1 VLRHTLR
8 SLLAYKGR
16 LLLTAVAIVV
26 GVGAV
31 AGTFVLGDSAKAAA
45 DAAFAEATPRV
56 DVVVRSAPQG
66 EGEVFSDITGELF
79 AQPMPASAVDQAA
92 RVDGVAAAAGVVVGD
107 AHLVGRDGH
116 VVGVRAPLGRSVDQS
131 FAGALRAGRV
141 PAGPGEIVI
150 DRITAAK
157 ERFGVG
163 DQARVIAS
171 GAEPR
176 TVTVV
181 GIVDSPEI
189 PDAVVLVGF
198 DPVTARRLLA
208 PTGQVSY
215 LELRAVPGLGQQAL
229 RDRVAAALGPG
240 YQAFT
245 ETTLAAERARNATPQ
260 EGGLSQVLFVA
271 AVVALFAGTFIIRN
285 TFSIV
290 LAAQTRELALLRCI
304 GASRGQLRR
313 SILLQAL
320 VVGALAAVVGLAL
333 GIGLAWGLGAV
344 LRAADEAVADVGGGN
359 LRVLPRTVAVALAVG
374 IVTALVSA
382 WGPAR
387 RATRVAPVAALRGD
401 VFALDRRTSRA
412 RTVVGTLAA
421 LAGVGAVLAGALDDP
436 VRSSYL
442 WAGAVA
448 AVAGVLVLGPVL
460 ARALS
465 SLLGLPVARAR
476 GVAGQLARG
485 NAVRS
490 PRRTSATVLP
500 LVIGLALISFV
511 TTLAAGTKASTAG
524 SLERAFSFD
533 FRLRAAGTGMH
544 QPSMSE
550 QVAQRL
556 GGLPELAALVPFQ
569 STGVMVA
576 GAPAVDAGVAAA
588 DPVQLG
594 RVLSLPVRAGALA
607 DLGPGA
613 VAVDA
618 PAADAGHLALGAPVR
633 LQAPGGAVAT
643 FTVRAIYDTA
653 SLDDFV
659 RQELPVADFL
669 VTPADFRRL
678 AGDATGLTVAY
689 ARARDGLAPAAA
701 RAAIERAV
709 GDYPN
714 VEIASRDELIRQ
726 TTAQI
731 DPTLRLFYSLLG
743 LAVVVALAGIVN
755 TLVLSIL
762 ERVRELGLLRAI
774 GMDRRQ
780 LGSMV
785 RWEAV
790 IIAAIGVTIGLG
802 LGTFLGWATTVAL
815 ELSTPAIPVVQLA
828 GFAAAAVLAS
838 VLAAAVPARRAARI
852 DLLRAIATE

>member
-1 VLRHTLR
+1 MLRHTLR

-79 AQPMPASAVDQAA
+79 AQPMPASVVDQAA

-116 VVGVRAPLGRSVDQS
+116 VVGVRAPLGRSVDPS
-131 FAGALRAGRV
+131 FAGSLRAGRV

-163 DQARVIAS
+163 DQARVIVS

-198 DPVTARRLLA
+198 DPATARRLLA
-208 PTGQVSY
+208 PPGQVSY

-260 EGGLSQVLFVA
+260 ESGLSQFLFAA

-320 VVGALAAVVGLAL
+320 VVGALAAVVGLVF

-344 LRAADEAVADVGGGN
+344 LRSVDEAVADVSGS

-387 RATRVAPVAALRGD
+387 RATRVAPVAALRGG

-412 RTVVGTLAA
+412 RTVVGTVAA
-421 LAGVGAVLAGALDDP
+421 LAGVGAVLAGALGDP

-448 AVAGVLVLGPVL
+448 AVTGVLVLGPVL

-465 SLLGLPVARAR
+465 GLFGLPVARTR

-533 FRLRAAGTGMH
+533 FRLQAAGTGMH

-556 GGLPELAALVPFQ
+556 NGLPELAALVPFQ

-576 GAPAVDAGVAAA
+576 GAPGVAAGVAAA

-613 VAVDA
+613 VAVNA
-618 PAADAGHLALGAPVR
+618 PAADAGHLTIGAPVR
-633 LQAPGGAVAT
+633 LQTPGGAAAT

-659 RQELPVADFL
+659 RQELPVTDFL

-709 GDYPN
+709 ADYPN

-726 TTAQI
+726 ATAQI

-743 LAVVVALAGIVN
+743 LAVIVALAGIVN

-774 GMDRRQ
+774 GMERRQ
-780 LGSMV
+780 VGSMV

-815 ELSTPAIPVVQLA
+815 ELSTPAVPVLQLA